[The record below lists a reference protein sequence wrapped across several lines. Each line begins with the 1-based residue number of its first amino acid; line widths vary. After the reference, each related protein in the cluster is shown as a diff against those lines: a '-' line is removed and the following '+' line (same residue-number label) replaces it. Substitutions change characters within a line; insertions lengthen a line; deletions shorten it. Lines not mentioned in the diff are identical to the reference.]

1 MDEILLHDY
10 QEEEQ
15 MLQQD
20 QEERQ
25 TFQQDQ
31 EEQEEQQEDNVLRDA
46 VSISEN
52 AVSENNIDEQILQ
65 EIRGLRED
73 VQNFEHVAI
82 PVSVSVD
89 VLSGNAISDLEESV
103 SRNIIDTPIND
114 YTLSE
119 SIGLM
124 ILGALFVGTLVWI
137 IRRSVFK
144 WK

>member
-1 MDEILLHDY
+1 MEEILIQDY

-15 MLQQD
+15 TLQQD
-20 QEERQ
+20 QEEEQ
-25 TFQQDQ
+25 TLQQDQ
-31 EEQEEQQEDNVLRDA
+31 EEQQEQQEDNVLQEA
-46 VSISEN
+46 VSVSEN
-52 AVSENNIDEQILQ
+52 AVSENNINEQILH

-73 VQNFEHVAI
+73 VQNFERVPV

-89 VLSGNAISDLEESV
+89 VLSGNAVSGLEETV

-124 ILGALFVGTLVWI
+124 ILGALFVGALVWI

>member
-1 MDEILLHDY
+1 MEEILIQDY

-15 MLQQD
+15 TLQQD
-20 QEERQ
+20 QEEEQ
-25 TFQQDQ
+25 TLQQDQ
-31 EEQEEQQEDNVLRDA
+31 EEQEEQQEDNVLQEA
-46 VSISEN
+46 VSVSEN
-52 AVSENNIDEQILQ
+52 AVSENNINEQILQ

-73 VQNFEHVAI
+73 VQNFERVPV

-89 VLSGNAISDLEESV
+89 VLSGNAVSGLEETV

-124 ILGALFVGTLVWI
+124 ILGALFVGALVWI

>member
-1 MDEILLHDY
+1 MEEILIQDY
-10 QEEEQ
+10 QEEGQ
-15 MLQQD
+15 TLQQD
-20 QEERQ
+20 QEEEQ
-25 TFQQDQ
+25 TPKQGQ
-31 EEQEEQQEDNVLRDA
+31 EEQQEQQEDNVLQEA
-46 VSISEN
+46 VSVSEN
-52 AVSENNIDEQILQ
+52 AVSENNLNEQILE

-73 VQNFEHVAI
+73 VQNFERV
-82 PVSVSVD
+82 PVPISVSVD
-89 VLSGNAISDLEESV
+89 VLSGNAISDLETI

-124 ILGALFVGTLVWI
+124 ILGALFVGALVWI